1 MTPLNSLAELKH
13 TTGRAASYL
22 RRTFVRM
29 SLPMLTIAC
38 ASMRAQDLG
47 MSNGSDVN
55 TGSAV
60 RFESAK
66 DSLDW
71 EAARRRAESARGMK
85 LVIDLFERRLY
96 AVDGSDTLLNTQ
108 VAIGRGT
115 TLEHEGRRWVFKTP
129 RGTRSVLQKVANPVW
144 VPPEWHY
151 VELAQEKGFKLR
163 QLKAGAKV
171 MLNDGSWLEMRGKR
185 AGIIAMGS
193 EEFRELPTNEEI
205 VFDNTL
211 FVPPIGSDHRRVE
224 GELGKYSL
232 RLGDGYMLHGTPHQ
246 WSIGTAAS
254 HGCVRMRDDD
264 IEWLYE
270 NVPQGT
276 KVYIY

>member
-1 MTPLNSLAELKH
+1 
-13 TTGRAASYL
+13 
-22 RRTFVRM
+22 M
-29 SLPMLTIAC
+29 SVAF
-38 ASMRAQDLG
+38 ASMRAQDVGVSPTDL
-47 MSNGSDVN
+47 NA
-55 TGSAV
+55 GSAV

-66 DSLDW
+66 DSLGW
-71 EAARRRAESARGMK
+71 ESAKRRATNARGMRVV
-85 LVIDLFERRLY
+85 LNLFERRLY
-96 AVDGSDTLLNTQ
+96 AVDGVDTLLNTQ

-115 TLEHEGRRWVFKTP
+115 TLEYEGRKWTFKTP
-129 RGTRSVLQKVANPVW
+129 RGTRSVISKHSNPVW

-163 QLKAGAKV
+163 NLKAGEPV
-171 MLNDGSWLEMRGKR
+171 MLQDGSWLELRGKR
-185 AGIIAMGS
+185 AGVIAMGS
-193 EEFRELPTNEEI
+193 TEFRELPVDEEI

-232 RLGDGYMLHGTPHQ
+232 KLGDGYMLHGTPHQ

-254 HGCVRMRDDD
+254 HGCVRMRDED
-264 IEWLYE
+264 IAWLYE
-270 NVPQGT
+270 NVPTGT